1 MRTRRPPRR
10 RRPPAARTLDLKKVA
25 ALPPGAGPDPGPGA
39 GAHGLP
45 RSTLCDFEQGRTV
58 LQLHKLLDLIRL
70 YELDLFE
77 LAALFRLKVL
87 SPGHL
92 RLFRHAC
99 AQTGCSGSGG
109 PGRLNCSILPGKFIS
124 GPSFKGIIAAPYPRG
139 TCFLASPRPATTDAA
154 EISP

>member
-10 RRPPAARTLDLKKVA
+10 QRPLAARTLDLKKLA
-25 ALPPGAGPDPGPGA
+25 AWRLER
-39 GAHGLP
+39 GLTLAQVQELTGIP

-58 LQLHKLLDLIRL
+58 LQLHKLLALIRL

-77 LAALFRLKVL
+77 LASLFRLKVL

-99 AQTGCSGSGG
+99 AQNGCSTQEA
-109 PGRLNCSILPGKFIS
+109 LENL
-124 GPSFKGIIAAPYPRG
+124 IIKYYLENSTMAHH
-139 TCFLASPRPATTDAA
+139 L
-154 EISP
+154 EK

>member
-1 MRTRRPPRR
+1 MRR
-10 RRPPAARTLDLKKVA
+10 RRPQRRQRPPAHRTLDLKKLA
-25 ALPPGAGPDPGPGA
+25 AWRLER
-39 GAHGLP
+39 GLTLAQVQELTGIP

-92 RLFRHAC
+92 RLFRSAC
-99 AQTGCSGSGG
+99 DQAGCSGQEALEDLIVRFYLENSSVAHH
-109 PGRLNCSILPGKFIS
+109 LK
-124 GPSFKGIIAAPYPRG
+124 K
-139 TCFLASPRPATTDAA
+139 
-154 EISP
+154 

>member
-10 RRPPAARTLDLKKVA
+10 RRPPAHRTLDPKRLRAYRQQRGLTLAQVQE
-25 ALPPGAGPDPGPGA
+25 LT
-39 GAHGLP
+39 GLP

-99 AQTGCSGSGG
+99 AQTGCSTQEALEALIVRFYLENSSVARHLG
-109 PGRLNCSILPGKFIS
+109 
-124 GPSFKGIIAAPYPRG
+124 
-139 TCFLASPRPATTDAA
+139 
-154 EISP
+154 E